1 MKKNSALRAFLLAAS
16 LCAAAGLAVARS
28 TDMVE
33 LGRQTVVTTDS
44 TPLSAEAV
52 RKAIIAGG
60 AVHGW
65 KPVGDQPG
73 VLTLEADSG
82 HHQVVVDVAYDAQGW
97 QIAYKSSANM
107 NYEHSDKKTSIHPK
121 YNKWVEDL
129 NSEIRR
135 AAGNVQAQAA
145 N

>member
-1 MKKNSALRAFLLAAS
+1 MKMNTFLRAAFLAAALS
-16 LCAAAGLAVARS
+16 TAAGVALARS
-28 TDMVE
+28 TTMIE
-33 LGRQTVVTTDS
+33 LGRQSAVTADGKPMS
-44 TPLSAEAV
+44 VDAM

-60 AVHGW
+60 SVHGW

-82 HHQVVVDVAYDAQGW
+82 QHQAVVDVAYDAQGW
-97 QIAYKSSANM
+97 QINYKSSANL
-107 NYEHSDKKTSIHPK
+107 NYEHTDKKTSIHPK

-129 NSEIRR
+129 DTEIRR
-135 AAGNVQAQAA
+135 AAMSSRPAQS

>member
-1 MKKNSALRAFLLAAS
+1 MIHIPTLRAILVTVALSLATAV
-16 LCAAAGLAVARS
+16 AVARS
-28 TDMVE
+28 TSMIE
-33 LGRQTVVTTDS
+33 LGRQNAVTADARPITVD
-44 TPLSAEAV
+44 AM

-60 AVHGW
+60 SVHGW

-82 HHQVVVDVAYDAQGW
+82 QHQAVVDVAYDAQGW
-97 QIAYKSSANM
+97 QINYKSSANL

-121 YNKWVEDL
+121 YNKWVEQL
-129 NSEIRR
+129 NNEIRR
-135 AAGNVQAQAA
+135 AATNLQAQA

>member
-1 MKKNSALRAFLLAAS
+1 MKMNTLARAVVLAAS
-16 LCAAAGLAVARS
+16 LSSAAGLAVARS
-28 TDMVE
+28 TTMIE
-33 LGRQTVVTTDS
+33 LGRQTAVTVDS
-44 TPLSAEAV
+44 KPLTVDAM
-52 RKAIIAGG
+52 RKAVIAGG

-82 HHQVVVDVAYDAQGW
+82 QHQAVVDVAYDAQGW
-97 QIAYKSSANM
+97 QISYKSSANL

-121 YNKWVEDL
+121 YNKWVEEL

-135 AAGNVQAQAA
+135 AATNLQAQA